1 MSAGADTKLKAGE
14 GKWES
19 ASTYLQ
25 TFRLDKVGKHEL
37 EPWVRGPTLKRA
49 TRSRVGRGP

>member
-19 ASTYLQ
+19 ASTSLQ